1 MAVSGVAETR
11 IVLRCYHDGHRAT
24 TAVPS
29 TNPSP
34 CTFCAHTPAM
44 QSKVLPILVLGG
56 TDERSSW

>member
-44 QSKVLPILVLGG
+44 QCKVLP
-56 TDERSSW
+56 SSFLEAPTKDPPG